1 MKNAMKDFKNKKRCV
16 IISGAPITDY
26 EYLKSVDFSESFVIC
41 ADGGY
46 RHAKN
51 LGVIPNV
58 LLGDNDSYTQDYP
71 DYIESYKY
79 PPEKDKT
86 DTNIALD
93 FALGAGYAD
102 ITLLGGLGGRI
113 DHEYSHFC
121 LMKYAL
127 DRGGKLT
134 LLDGKNKLWMESGGA
149 GEGEKAKFY
158 LERDPAYKYVSFFP
172 YGGDVQGF
180 SVSGLKYTAENM
192 TLSVGEVQASSNEF
206 NPGGLVAEIGFRR
219 GGGDILVILSKD

>member
-113 DHEYSHFC
+113 DHEYSHFWPDEIRARPRREIDSASTA
-121 LMKYAL
+121 KIS
-127 DRGGKLT
+127 
-134 LLDGKNKLWMESGGA
+134 SGWRA
-149 GEGEKAKFY
+149 AARARAKKAKFY

-172 YGGDVQGF
+172 IRRRRPGVFGI
-180 SVSGLKYTAENM
+180 GLKYTR
-192 TLSVGEVQASSNEF
+192 GEYDAQ
-206 NPGGLVAEIGFRR
+206 RR
-219 GGGDILVILSKD
+219 RSTSLEQRI